1 MTNWFDYLQAAY
13 PTAATKMTEGTAAVY
28 ETQFADVDPARMMR
42 VAIEAVKRSKWFPA
56 VQELAA
62 IVAKLTVE
70 ADTAAAG
77 IWRAAT
83 VRELGRQERAA
94 WPVCSICGEHT
105 PDLADCPF
113 CADMVAIA
121 AELEVHP

>member
-1 MTNWFDYLQAAY
+1 MTNWLDYLLAAY
-13 PTAATKMTEGTAAVY
+13 PTAAAKMTEGTPAVY

-42 VAIEAVKRSKWFPA
+42 VAVEAVKRSKWFPA

-62 IVAKLTVE
+62 IAAELAE
-70 ADTAAAG
+70 AADIAAAG
-77 IWRAAT
+77 IWRAAA

-94 WPVCSICGEHT
+94 WPVCPACGEHSPNLT
-105 PDLADCPF
+105 NCPF